1 MNPGMMVVNSQELTN
16 PTPPKAERTTD
27 LGTPVPDNNLMTTEQ
42 STIRFSALRIYP
54 MGHSHCRDETGSTAS
69 IIQAKSMG

>member
-1 MNPGMMVVNSQELTN
+1 MVVNSQELTN
-16 PTPPKAERTTD
+16 PTRPKAKRTNG
-27 LGTPVPDNNLMTTEQ
+27 LEPPVPDNNLMTTEL

-54 MGHSHCRDETGSTAS
+54 MGHSHCRDDTGSTAS